1 MNAPKFMSFE
11 ELARDHERLSAEVE
25 ALKKKFE
32 EHVHDLSTTC
42 IAASIVTTEHPK
54 KVTEEKSQRPGKCM
68 DCGKIIE
75 PGHVICRDC
84 IPF

>member
-25 ALKKKFE
+25 GLKKLFE
-32 EHVHDLSTTC
+32 VHGHHTINQDAVGQP
-42 IAASIVTTEHPK
+42 IYPME
-54 KVTEEKSQRPGKCM
+54 VTEEKSQRPGKCM